1 MLEMCLDL
9 LAVVVVEVDC
19 LEEVEVKVQ
28 EVCLVEELHLLD
40 QDYLEDH
47 LVETVCL
54 EAIHLHLAEGVDY
67 LEVHPHHLE
76 VLFLQIKTSSSNS
89 HHHCLV
95 VVQVIRINL
104 FLDQQQLH
112 LLLFLEQQQIPLPV
126 EYLED
131 PTLLLQGLLYLEEV
145 APLLLIS
152 LNPVLQYLG
161 PKVLLDLLLQPLPSD
176 LQDPIILHYLDQIL
190 LQQLLLCLDLPHKLS
205 LHLHHYL
212 DHQQ

>member
-67 LEVHPHHLE
+67 SEVHPHHLE
-76 VLFLQIKTSSSNS
+76 VLFLQIKTSNSNS
-89 HHHCLV
+89 HHLCLV

-112 LLLFLEQQQIPLPV
+112 LLLFLEQQQIPLQV
-126 EYLED
+126 EYLEV
-131 PTLLLQGLLYLEEV
+131 PTLLLQGLLYLEE
-145 APLLLIS
+145 ARLLLIS

-161 PKVLLDLLLQPLPSD
+161 QKMLLDQLLQPLPLD
-176 LQDPIILHYLDQIL
+176 LQDPTIRHYLDLIL
-190 LQQLLLCLDLPHKLS
+190 LQ
-205 LHLHHYL
+205 
-212 DHQQ
+212 

>member
-9 LAVVVVEVDC
+9 LGVVVVEVDC

-67 LEVHPHHLE
+67 SEVHPHHLE

-89 HHHCLV
+89 HHLYLV

-112 LLLFLEQQQIPLPV
+112 LLLFLEQQQIPLQV
-126 EYLED
+126 EYLEV
-131 PTLLLQGLLYLEEV
+131 PTLLLQGLLYLEE
-145 APLLLIS
+145 ACLLLIS
-152 LNPVLQYLG
+152 LNPVLQYLD
-161 PKVLLDLLLQPLPSD
+161 PKVLLDLLLQPLPLD
-176 LQDPIILHYLDQIL
+176 LQDPTIRHYLDQIL
-190 LQQLLLCLDLPHKLS
+190 LQQLLLCLDLRHKLS
-205 LHLHHYL
+205 LHLLHYL
-212 DHQQ
+212 DHHQ

>member
-1 MLEMCLDL
+1 MLEMCSDL

-67 LEVHPHHLE
+67 SEVHPHHLE
-76 VLFLQIKTSSSNS
+76 VLFLQIKTSNS

-104 FLDQQQLH
+104 FLDQQQLQ
-112 LLLFLEQQQIPLPV
+112 LLLFLEQEQIPLLA
-126 EYLED
+126 EYLEVLI
-131 PTLLLQGLLYLEEV
+131 LLLQGLLYLEEV

-190 LQQLLLCLDLPHKLS
+190 LQQLLLCLDHPHKLS

-212 DHQQ
+212 DLQ